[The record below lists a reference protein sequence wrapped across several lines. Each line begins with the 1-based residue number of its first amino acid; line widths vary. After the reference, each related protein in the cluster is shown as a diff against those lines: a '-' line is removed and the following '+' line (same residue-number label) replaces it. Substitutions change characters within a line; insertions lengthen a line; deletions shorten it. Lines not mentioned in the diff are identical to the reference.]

1 MEIISK
7 PAGGN
12 KRSSYIYTHTRN
24 RLPSHCKRVGA
35 TATDGWLPSHCK
47 RVGAT
52 ATDGCGPKNI
62 RDKAC
67 PYWLAGNCKHAG
79 DDCKYL
85 HSHVI
90 GGSDV
95 TFLTKLVGHDNKVR
109 LAQAWFVP
117 CFLSCQIIVGFL
129 IFSAYSSSIHGPGL
143 IMKDDL
149 TLAYFR
155 PTAYSRDCFSFPFR
169 HW

>member
-12 KRSSYIYTHTRN
+12 KRSSYTYTHTRN
-24 RLPSHCKRVGA
+24 RLPSHCKRVRA
-35 TATDGWLPSHCK
+35 TAT
-47 RVGAT
+47 
-52 ATDGCGPKNI
+52 
-62 RDKAC
+62 DKAC
-67 PYWLAGNCKHAG
+67 PYWLAGNCKYVG

-109 LAQAWFVP
+109 LGLV
-117 CFLSCQIIVGFL
+117 CSMFLSCQIIVGFL
-129 IFSAYSSSIHGPGL
+129 VFSAYSSSIHGPGL

>member
-12 KRSSYIYTHTRN
+12 KRSSYTYTHTRN
-24 RLPSHCKRVGA
+24 RLPSHCKRVRA
-35 TATDGWLPSHCK
+35 TAT
-47 RVGAT
+47 
-52 ATDGCGPKNI
+52 
-62 RDKAC
+62 DKAC
-67 PYWLAGNCKHAG
+67 PYWLVGNCKYVG

-109 LAQAWFVP
+109 LGQAWFVP

-155 PTAYSRDCFSFPFR
+155 PTAYSRDCLSFPFR

>member
-12 KRSSYIYTHTRN
+12 KRSSYTYTHTRN
-24 RLPSHCKRVGA
+24 RLPSHCKRVRA
-35 TATDGWLPSHCK
+35 TAT
-47 RVGAT
+47 
-52 ATDGCGPKNI
+52 
-62 RDKAC
+62 DKAC
-67 PYWLAGNCKHAG
+67 PYWLAGNCKYVG

-109 LAQAWFVP
+109 LGLV
-117 CFLSCQIIVGFL
+117 CSMFLSCQIIVGFL
-129 IFSAYSSSIHGPGL
+129 ICSAYSSALHIHHLSMDLEIDYEGWLNTRLLSSRSLFEGL
-143 IMKDDL
+143 LFLPIQAL
-149 TLAYFR
+149 VNSVLLAM
-155 PTAYSRDCFSFPFR
+155 TTNL
-169 HW
+169 